1 MQLRTFKIFADNLN
15 LKRRED
21 SFKDRVQVGGST
33 VDGQEFGIMWVQ
45 HKREVV
51 TQLLLELLA
60 EQMSRIML
68 VCDDGIQRTKNLLRR
83 TLVRKCKSYVK
94 DNTFNVG

>member
-1 MQLRTFKIFADNLN
+1 MQLRTFKIVSDNLN

-21 SFKDRVQVGGST
+21 SFKDRVQVRGSP
-33 VDGQEFGIMWVQ
+33 VDRQEFGIIRVQ

-60 EQMSRIML
+60 EQMSRVVL
-68 VCDDGIQRTKNLLRR
+68 VCDDGIQRTKNLLRK

-94 DNTFNVG
+94 

>member
-1 MQLRTFKIFADNLN
+1 MQLRTFKIVSDNLN

-21 SFKDRVQVGGST
+21 SFKDRVQVGGSP
-33 VDGQEFGIMWVQ
+33 VDRQKFGIIWVQ

-60 EQMSRIML
+60 EQMSRVVL
-68 VCDDGIQRTKNLLRR
+68 VCDDGIQRTKNLLRK

-94 DNTFNVG
+94 